1 MKNYF
6 LINIIL
12 FIIISCENI
21 GIGLNR
27 FYLSDLKDEE
37 TVFFLKIYEIKNNQK
52 MKIELFLSHPSSY
65 QIYFN
70 YSDEIEKEEEEEF
83 EENEEEIKGNENKEK
98 IFEEE
103 NNEKI
108 KETIFKEILENKI
121 KENRNEE
128 YKKLNENNNDQ
139 KYDLSYHIENLNKNN
154 FYQKSL
160 RKLYEYPN
168 DLIELEEEISTKKI
182 YILNLNKNMTIIQ
195 LIIKKIKDLPEYS
208 NSFCYI
214 KYQYNEKNFKNY
226 KFSNILNTS
235 LINGDV
241 SVSFEGIIPDEENI
255 TDDFQIEYEAF
266 LYHKNEKENYENIN
280 HKFLPNKFCSRSGT
294 LKSNNVNKKIY
305 NLILTGI
312 EQNGNEQWLEVQAEI
327 LYGDDRE
334 YFVYNLTLVYIENKN
349 KIIPDDNIDN
359 KTNNDTDIDSKDK
372 KYINSNKFF
381 IIIISFV
388 LAIILTFGIIYIYI
402 YVKKKG
408 NIDIEDNDYENIG
421 TIEKKDLNEEEGNI
435 N

>member
-1 MKNYF
+1 MLSYIF
-6 LINIIL
+6 IN
-12 FIIISCENI
+12 CENI
-21 GIGLNR
+21 GIWSNI
-27 FYLSDLKDEE
+27 FYLRELKDEE
-37 TVFFLKIYEIKNNQK
+37 TVFFLEIDDKVENNQK

-83 EENEEEIKGNENKEK
+83 EEKEEEIKDNENEEE

-103 NNEKI
+103 N
-108 KETIFKEILENKI
+108 KEEINKTIYNEILENKN
-121 KENRNEE
+121 KENRHEE
-128 YKKLNENNNDQ
+128 YEEIKNNKNQ
-139 KYDLSYHIENLNKNN
+139 EYDLSYHIEYLNNNN
-154 FYQKSL
+154 FFQKSL

-168 DLIELEEEISTKKI
+168 NLIELEEEISTKKI
-182 YILNLNKNMTIIQ
+182 YILNLNENMTIIQ
-195 LIIKKIKDLPEYS
+195 LIIKKIKDIPEYS

-214 KYQYNEKNFKNY
+214 KYQCNEKNFKNY

-235 LINGDV
+235 LTNGAV

-255 TDDFQIEYEAF
+255 INDFQIEYEAF
-266 LYHKNEKENYENIN
+266 LYRKNERENYENIN
-280 HKFLPNKFCSRSGT
+280 HIFLPNKYCSRSGT
-294 LKSNNVNKKIY
+294 LKYNNINNKIY

-327 LYGDDRE
+327 LYGNDRE
-334 YFVYNLTLVYIENKN
+334 YFVYNLTLVYIENRN
-349 KIIPDDNIDN
+349 KVIPDDNIDN
-359 KTNNDTDIDSKDK
+359 KTNNDTDIDNKNK
-372 KYINSNKFF
+372 KYNNDNKFY
-381 IIIISFV
+381 IIIICFI
-388 LAIILTFGIIYIYI
+388 LAVILTFGIIYIFI

-421 TIEKKDLNEEEGNI
+421 TIEKKDINEEEGNI

>member
-1 MKNYF
+1 
-6 LINIIL
+6 
-12 FIIISCENI
+12 
-21 GIGLNR
+21 
-27 FYLSDLKDEE
+27 
-37 TVFFLKIYEIKNNQK
+37 
-52 MKIELFLSHPSSY
+52 
-65 QIYFN
+65 
-70 YSDEIEKEEEEEF
+70 
-83 EENEEEIKGNENKEK
+83 
-98 IFEEE
+98 
-103 NNEKI
+103 
-108 KETIFKEILENKI
+108 
-121 KENRNEE
+121 
-128 YKKLNENNNDQ
+128 
-139 KYDLSYHIENLNKNN
+139 
-154 FYQKSL
+154 
-160 RKLYEYPN
+160 
-168 DLIELEEEISTKKI
+168 
-182 YILNLNKNMTIIQ
+182 MTIIQ

-266 LYHKNEKENYENIN
+266 LYRKNEKEDYENIN

-381 IIIISFV
+381 IIIICFI
-388 LAIILTFGIIYIYI
+388 LAIILTFGIIYIFI

-421 TIEKKDLNEEEGNI
+421 TIEKKDLIEEEGNI

>member
-1 MKNYF
+1 MKKYF
-6 LINIIL
+6 LIYVIL
-12 FIIISCENI
+12 FIIINCENI
-21 GIGLNR
+21 GIWPNI
-27 FYLSDLKDEE
+27 FYLRDLKDDE
-37 TVFFLKIYEIKNNQK
+37 TVFFLETYEIKSNQK

-83 EENEEEIKGNENKEK
+83 EEKEEEIKNNENEEE

-103 NNEKI
+103 NNEEINK
-108 KETIFKEILENKI
+108 TIYNEILENKN
-121 KENRNEE
+121 KENRHEE
-128 YKKLNENNNDQ
+128 YEEIKNNKNQ
-139 KYDLSYHIENLNKNN
+139 EYDLSYHIEYLNNKN
-154 FYQKSL
+154 FFQKSL

-168 DLIELEEEISTKKI
+168 NLIELEEEISTKKI
-182 YILNLNKNMTIIQ
+182 YILNLNENMTIIQ
-195 LIIKKIKDLPEYS
+195 LIIKKIKDIPEYS

-214 KYQYNEKNFKNY
+214 KYQCNEKNFKNY

-235 LINGDV
+235 LTNGAV

-255 TDDFQIEYEAF
+255 INDFQIEYEAF
-266 LYHKNEKENYENIN
+266 LYRKNERENYENIN
-280 HKFLPNKFCSRSGT
+280 HIFLPNKYCSRSGT
-294 LKSNNVNKKIY
+294 LKSNNINNKIY

-327 LYGDDRE
+327 LYGNDRE
-334 YFVYNLTLVYIENKN
+334 YFVYNLTLVYIENRN
-349 KIIPDDNIDN
+349 KVIPDDNIDN
-359 KTNNDTDIDSKDK
+359 KTNNDTDIDNKNK
-372 KYINSNKFF
+372 KYNNDNKFY
-381 IIIISFV
+381 IIIICFI
-388 LAIILTFGIIYIYI
+388 LAVILTFGIIYIFI

-421 TIEKKDLNEEEGNI
+421 TIEKKDINEEEGNI